1 MNQEKQVLASLYY
14 CGKCERTASHL
25 AAGASTK
32 REKTPQMIMRLV
44 REKVQK
50 NTAFKESTLAP
61 TPELLAGEY
70 TYIDRLQR
78 IVYGNGYAGL
88 STSLSYYI

>member
-1 MNQEKQVLASLYY
+1 MSNNPDPLPLHLAHH
-14 CGKCERTASHL
+14 CL

-50 NTAFKESTLAP
+50 NTAFKESTLAL
-61 TPELLAGEY
+61 TPQLLAGRI
-70 TYIDRLQR
+70 YIDRLHC
-78 IVYGNGYAGL
+78 IVYLHHNSRRVGSGCRSML
-88 STSLSYYI
+88 

>member
-1 MNQEKQVLASLYY
+1 MEGTRASVAHVL
-14 CGKCERTASHL
+14 EPQ

-61 TPELLAGEY
+61 TPQLLAGRI
-70 TYIDRLQR
+70 YIH
-78 IVYGNGYAGL
+78 
-88 STSLSYYI
+88 